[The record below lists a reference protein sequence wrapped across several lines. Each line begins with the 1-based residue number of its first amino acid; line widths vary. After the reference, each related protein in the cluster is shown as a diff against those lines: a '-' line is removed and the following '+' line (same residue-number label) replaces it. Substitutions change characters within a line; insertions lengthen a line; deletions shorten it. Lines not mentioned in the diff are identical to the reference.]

1 MRTDERRSVI
11 GKAFEKP
18 LFNQS
23 PSVCKIIVTG
33 WQRPHSMQV
42 IGQNDPGVNMEGAVF
57 SNLPHHASEYFDT
70 PNEQVIRV
78 AFEQVD
84 GQEISSACYAIT
96 SIVRHGWFTLRNV
109 QTIRKIQGTT
119 SFQAIRYSMHGRS
132 TVFHT
137 AQYAR
142 AIAPYVG

>member
-84 GQEISSACYAIT
+84 GEEISSACYAIT
-96 SIVRHGWFTLRNV
+96 SIVRHVHIGEYANDWENPGRN
-109 QTIRKIQGTT
+109 IFSGHSILYAWPPLDRIPCG
-119 SFQAIRYSMHGRS
+119 AIRLPS
-132 TVFHT
+132 
-137 AQYAR
+137 
-142 AIAPYVG
+142 IAPYAG